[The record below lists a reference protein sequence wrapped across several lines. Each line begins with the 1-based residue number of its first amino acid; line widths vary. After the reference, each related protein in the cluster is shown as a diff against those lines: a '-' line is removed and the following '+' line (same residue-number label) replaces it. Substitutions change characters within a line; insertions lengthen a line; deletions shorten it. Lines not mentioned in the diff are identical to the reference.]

1 MSSSCKCFPFFFL
14 APSTS
19 NCLTKLYMV
28 KLLNTMEISWF
39 FSEIF
44 YARKQQ
50 KMKKMFQ
57 FLICTRINNST
68 KLKWM
73 IVHVS
78 VRSPL
83 FNTITQNSL
92 LKVALNTIILQY
104 SLLYIDMNEILSKI
118 GIIKELFIT
127 GQKSQETEN

>member
-1 MSSSCKCFPFFFL
+1 
-14 APSTS
+14 
-19 NCLTKLYMV
+19 MV
-28 KLLNTMEISWF
+28 

-50 KMKKMFQ
+50 KMKKMFVFNLYKNQQ
-57 FLICTRINNST
+57 FHKIKVDDCSC
-68 KLKWM
+68 
-73 IVHVS
+73 VC
-78 VRSPL
+78 VRSPF

>member
-1 MSSSCKCFPFFFL
+1 MVFFWDFLCKKAAENEKNVSVFNLYKNQQFHKIKVDDCSCVC
-14 APSTS
+14 
-19 NCLTKLYMV
+19 
-28 KLLNTMEISWF
+28 
-39 FSEIF
+39 
-44 YARKQQ
+44 
-50 KMKKMFQ
+50 
-57 FLICTRINNST
+57 
-68 KLKWM
+68 
-73 IVHVS
+73 
-78 VRSPL
+78 VRSPF